1 MSQFAPENRSITTL
15 RQVYNHWPAYLI
27 GYGGGAILSLVVAII
42 SIKQGWW
49 SFIPFVLALLL
60 VLAYF
65 FLVSLWVAYIRNEA
79 EEAECLLSWAQLSPT
94 DSLAYI
100 DLGQRRLALHLVSYL
115 TTGKVTMIDVY
126 NPQLTTSAA
135 LARARTYSPPLFQGD
150 PRIHWLDGSCDL
162 LPLPDKCVPAVIMPY
177 ILSEFWQN
185 GDREQLL
192 REAYRIL
199 KPGGRLIVLE
209 AVRQPSNALMFGPL
223 VWGRPAAAYWHNTL
237 TQAHF
242 TIRKEQ
248 SLQAGFAQIFRA
260 DKPVQYQSR
269 QLDLGF

>member
-1 MSQFAPENRSITTL
+1 MSQFAPENRSITAL
-15 RQVYNHWPAYLI
+15 RQVYNHWPTYLL
-27 GYGGGAILSLVVAII
+27 GYGGGAILALVVAIV
-42 SIKQGWW
+42 SVTRGWW
-49 SFIPFVLALLL
+49 SFIPLVLALLL

-65 FLVSLWVAYIRNEA
+65 FLVSLWVAYRRNEA
-79 EEAECLLSWAQLSPT
+79 EEVELLLSWAQVKPT

-100 DLGQRRLALHLVSYL
+100 DLGQRHLALRLVSYL
-115 TTGKVTMIDVY
+115 TTGKVTIIDVY
-126 NPQLTTSAA
+126 NPQLTTGAA
-135 LARARTYSPPLFQGD
+135 LVRARAYAPPLLQGD

-192 REAYRIL
+192 REVYRIL
-199 KPGGRLIVLE
+199 QPGGRLIMLE

-237 TQAHF
+237 TQADF
-242 TIRKEQ
+242 IVRKEK
-248 SLQAGFAQIFRA
+248 SLHAGFAQLFRA

>member
-1 MSQFAPENRSITTL
+1 MSQFAAESRSITAL
-15 RQVYNHWPAYLI
+15 RQVYNHWPTYLV
-27 GYGGGAILSLVVAII
+27 GYGGGTILSLVVVVI
-42 SIKQGWW
+42 SVTRGWW
-49 SFIPFVLALLL
+49 SFIPLVLALLL

-65 FLVSLWVAYIRNEA
+65 FLVSLWMAYVRNEA
-79 EEAECLLSWAQLSPT
+79 EEAELLLSWAQLSPT

-100 DLGQRRLALHLVSYL
+100 DLGQRRLALRLVSYL
-115 TTGKVTMIDVY
+115 TTGKVTIIDVY
-126 NPQLTTSAA
+126 SPQLTTSAA
-135 LARARTYSPPLFQGD
+135 LVRARTYSPPLFHGD

-162 LPLPDKCVPAVIMPY
+162 LPLPDKCVPVVILPY

-192 REAYRIL
+192 REVYRIL
-199 KPGGRLIVLE
+199 KPGGRLIMLE
-209 AVRQPSNALMFGPL
+209 SVRHSSTALVFGPL
-223 VWGRPAAAYWHNTL
+223 VWGRPAAAYWHKAL
-237 TQAHF
+237 IQADF

-248 SLQAGFAQIFRA
+248 TLHAGFAQAFRA